1 MPSGG
6 SFYGARFQESTPRGH
21 PAPRLLRSRGIP
33 EIRKPA
39 SLSPS
44 EHNVPARTLSA
55 AARASRPTEPSTR
68 FLETSENSPC
78 WYASCFLPD
87 RQLRDCRKQRGS
99 NYDKEEDA
107 MRRDLRRTFLMPALL
122 ALLAFV
128 AAPLL
133 GATALAADA
142 TLYELTENMKLV
154 GKDSP
159 RRRATS
165 ELMGTANAG
174 TPLCPMPVGAPPCT
188 INATGMDNISL
199 VTGLGKFSGT
209 FTVVVQGDNP
219 VDSPEFVIAKGK
231 FSGKMDFSPAVLG
244 GIPYGTVVGTL
255 DPNGGGHPDHVPFT
269 GTCFLPFEFPG
280 DPSAT
285 AYYLDFNP
293 ANPYHLVP
301 VADNQRALGYPTVKF
316 EINF

>member
-1 MPSGG
+1 M
-6 SFYGARFQESTPRGH
+6 TT
-21 PAPRLLRSRGIP
+21 
-33 EIRKPA
+33 K
-39 SLSPS
+39 
-44 EHNVPARTLSA
+44 N
-55 AARASRPTEPSTR
+55 
-68 FLETSENSPC
+68 
-78 WYASCFLPD
+78 
-87 RQLRDCRKQRGS
+87 
-99 NYDKEEDA
+99 EEDA
-107 MRRDLRRTFLMPALL
+107 MRRDLRRTFLMPAML

-128 AAPLL
+128 AAPLF

-142 TLYELTENMKLV
+142 KLYELTENMKLV

-188 INATGMDNISL
+188 INATGMDSISL

-231 FSGKMDFSPAVLG
+231 FTGKMDFSPAVLG
-244 GIPYGTVVGTL
+244 GIPYGSVVGTL
-255 DPNGGGHPDHVPFT
+255 DPNGGGHRDQVRFP
-269 GTCFLPFEFPG
+269 GTFFLPFALDDSG
-280 DPSAT
+280 T

-293 ANPYHLVP
+293 LTPF
-301 VADNQRALGYPTVKF
+301 G
-316 EINF
+316 

>member
-1 MPSGG
+1 M
-6 SFYGARFQESTPRGH
+6 TM
-21 PAPRLLRSRGIP
+21 
-33 EIRKPA
+33 K
-39 SLSPS
+39 
-44 EHNVPARTLSA
+44 N
-55 AARASRPTEPSTR
+55 
-68 FLETSENSPC
+68 
-78 WYASCFLPD
+78 
-87 RQLRDCRKQRGS
+87 
-99 NYDKEEDA
+99 EEDA
-107 MRRDLRRTFLMPALL
+107 MRRDLRRTFLMPAML

-128 AAPLL
+128 AAPLF

-188 INATGMDNISL
+188 INATGSDNISL
-199 VTGLGKFSGT
+199 VTGLGKFGGT
-209 FTVVVQGDNP
+209 FTVVVQGDNL

-255 DPNGGGHPDHVPFT
+255 DPNGGGHRDQVRFT
-269 GTCFLPFEFPG
+269 GTFFLPFEFPG

-285 AYYLDFNP
+285 AYYLDFT
-293 ANPYHLVP
+293 NPYGVVP

>member
-1 MPSGG
+1 M
-6 SFYGARFQESTPRGH
+6 TM
-21 PAPRLLRSRGIP
+21 
-33 EIRKPA
+33 K
-39 SLSPS
+39 
-44 EHNVPARTLSA
+44 N
-55 AARASRPTEPSTR
+55 
-68 FLETSENSPC
+68 
-78 WYASCFLPD
+78 
-87 RQLRDCRKQRGS
+87 
-99 NYDKEEDA
+99 EEDA

-128 AAPLL
+128 AAPLF

-188 INATGMDNISL
+188 INATGSDNISL

-231 FSGKMDFSPAVLG
+231 FTGKMDFSPAVLG
-244 GIPYGTVVGTL
+244 GIPYGSVVGTL
-255 DPNGGGHPDHVPFT
+255 DPNGGGHRDQVRFT
-269 GTCFLPFEFPG
+269 GTFFLPFEFPG

-285 AYYLDFNP
+285 AYYLDFT
-293 ANPYHLVP
+293 NPYGVVP

>member
-1 MPSGG
+1 MVAEPRFILRRPLPRINPPRSAPPLGSGHRAE
-6 SFYGARFQESTPRGH
+6 F
-21 PAPRLLRSRGIP
+21 
-33 EIRKPA
+33 RKSA

-44 EHNVPARTLSA
+44 EHNVPARNLSA
-55 AARASRPTEPSTR
+55 IARASRPTQPSAR

-87 RQLRDCRKQRGS
+87 RQLSDCRKQRGS
-99 NYDKEEDA
+99 NYDTEEDA

-128 AAPLL
+128 AAPLF

-142 TLYELTENMKLV
+142 TLYELTENMRLV

-188 INATGMDNISL
+188 INATGSDNISL
-199 VTGLGKFSGT
+199 VTGLGKFGGT

-219 VDSPEFVIAKGK
+219 VDSPEFVVAKGK
-231 FSGKMDFSPAVLG
+231 FTGKMDFSPAVLG
-244 GIPYGTVVGTL
+244 GIPYGSVVGTL
-255 DPNGGGHPDHVPFT
+255 DPNGGGHRDQVRFT
-269 GTCFLPFEFPG
+269 GTFFLPFAFPS

-293 ANPYHLVP
+293 ANPYHVVP

>member
-1 MPSGG
+1 M
-6 SFYGARFQESTPRGH
+6 TM
-21 PAPRLLRSRGIP
+21 
-33 EIRKPA
+33 K
-39 SLSPS
+39 
-44 EHNVPARTLSA
+44 N
-55 AARASRPTEPSTR
+55 
-68 FLETSENSPC
+68 
-78 WYASCFLPD
+78 
-87 RQLRDCRKQRGS
+87 
-99 NYDKEEDA
+99 EEDA

-128 AAPLL
+128 AAPLF

-188 INATGMDNISL
+188 INATGSDNISL

-231 FSGKMDFSPAVLG
+231 FTGKMDFSPAVLG
-244 GIPYGTVVGTL
+244 GIPYGSVVGTL
-255 DPNGGGHPDHVPFT
+255 DPNGGGHRDQVRFK
-269 GTCFLPFEFPG
+269 GTFFLPFALDDSG
-280 DPSAT
+280 T

-293 ANPYHLVP
+293 LNPFGVVP
-301 VADNQRALGYPTVKF
+301 VADNERALGYPTVKF